1 MLSLVLLATIVCVAF
16 GDRPNE
22 LVLRE
27 GIVEQPGL
35 QAVKVTPLKDLPSSL
50 DYRTQGLMTE
60 DLNQHIPTYCGSCWA
75 HAAFSSIAD
84 RMKIAN
90 GGKGRDVIPSVQAL
104 INCGNA
110 GSCNGGDSLAAYEYV
125 YKNGIPDVT
134 CQQYQA
140 RNMNCSAINTC
151 MDCSPSGGCSAVA
164 EKDYNK
170 ITIDSFG
177 TTQGDED
184 IMSEIFNR
192 GPVAAY
198 INANCI
204 EQYDIG
210 TGVFMYDDCNAR
222 ATNHAIQINGW
233 GTTDDGVDYW
243 LMRNSWG
250 RYYADN
256 GFFKVVRGGRYN
268 PGRVMWAVPSTPAE
282 AK

>member
-84 RMKIAN
+84 RMKIASK
-90 GGKGRDVIPSVQAL
+90 GKNRDVIPSVQAL

-140 RNMNCSAINTC
+140 
-151 MDCSPSGGCSAVA
+151 
-164 EKDYNK
+164 
-170 ITIDSFG
+170 
-177 TTQGDED
+177 
-184 IMSEIFNR
+184 
-192 GPVAAY
+192 
-198 INANCI
+198 
-204 EQYDIG
+204 
-210 TGVFMYDDCNAR
+210 
-222 ATNHAIQINGW
+222 
-233 GTTDDGVDYW
+233 
-243 LMRNSWG
+243 
-250 RYYADN
+250 
-256 GFFKVVRGGRYN
+256 
-268 PGRVMWAVPSTPAE
+268 
-282 AK
+282 